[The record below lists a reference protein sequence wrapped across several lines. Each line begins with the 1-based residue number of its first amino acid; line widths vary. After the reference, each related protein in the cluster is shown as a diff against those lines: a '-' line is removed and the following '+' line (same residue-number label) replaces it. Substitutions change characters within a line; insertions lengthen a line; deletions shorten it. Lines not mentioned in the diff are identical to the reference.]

1 MSPRQLLLSAL
12 IALALTLLSIFL
24 IDGAVARA
32 VGVPAP
38 DVARVVRGFT
48 GATEVVSGM
57 TLSKFALGFAL
68 IAAGIVAYLV
78 KGWRAA
84 SAPLLYVGAT
94 HFIAR
99 LVAGVLKNVFG
110 RLRPLEAHG
119 ADSWFA
125 GGGAMPS
132 GHAIHW
138 WALFFPLALLFPRY
152 RWPLLLMPL
161 LISIARVAVNDHYV
175 SDVMASA
182 ALAALT
188 AWALSRFARAPYRVR
203 AHPAPR

>member
-1 MSPRQLLLSAL
+1 MTPRQLLLAAL

-32 VGVPAP
+32 VGVPSP
-38 DVARVVRGFT
+38 GVARVVRGFT
-48 GATEVVSGM
+48 GATEIVSGM

-68 IAAGIVAYLV
+68 IAAGIVAYFV

-84 SAPLLYVGAT
+84 SAPLLYVGVT

-119 ADSWFA
+119 ADSWFV

-138 WALFFPLALLFPRY
+138 WALFFPLALLFPRW
-152 RWPLLLMPL
+152 RWPLLLMPV

-175 SDVMASA
+175 GDVMASA
-182 ALAALT
+182 FLAALT
-188 AWALSRFARAPYRVR
+188 AWALSRFARAPYRAAAR
-203 AHPAPR
+203 PAPR